1 MKRIGEL
8 VSKYKVAILI
18 VAIILIIPA
27 LINYKNTKINYDIL
41 VYLPS
46 NIETVKGEK
55 ILTEDFGL
63 GAYSISVIDNMA
75 PKDIVKLEKR
85 IKEIPGVSKV
95 GSIYDLIGTTI
106 PKEMLPEEVQD
117 KLYDKDST
125 ILFVTFDGATSE
137 EKTLKAVDELQK
149 VAKGVNVGGMSAI
162 VLDTKNLS
170 DKEMLTYIVL
180 AVILCLI
187 VLTISLDNYI
197 VPILLLLNIGIAI
210 IYNMGTN
217 IFFGE
222 ISYITKAISA
232 VLQLGVTTDF
242 SIFLYHKYSELKKK
256 YKDSNKAMSDAIA
269 ETSKSVTGSSLTTIA
284 GFLALCSMSLT
295 LGKDIGLVM
304 AKGVV
309 FGVFCVLTVF
319 PAILLTFD
327 KRLSKYDHKPIMPS
341 FDKLNYFI
349 VKHYK
354 KIFILFLIILIPAYI
369 ANKKTEVYY
378 NLEEGLP
385 KTLGSIKSQRE
396 LEERFGIVSPEII
409 LIDSK
414 LTNNDT
420 DKLIKE
426 IKQIEGIDFVLSYN
440 DLEKAGINMDLL
452 DEDISSNFKN
462 DKYKLLLANSIYFNA
477 TDELNDQIDRVI
489 KTVKKYDKNAIV
501 AGNGALTKDLVKT
514 SAVDFNNVSVTSIAV
529 VFLLMFFVL
538 GSISLPVILIL
549 TIELAIFIN
558 MGIPYIFHQ
567 KIPFVASIVLGTIQL
582 GATIDYAILMTTKY
596 LDKRKTKMDKMNS
609 IMYAVNNSSQS
620 IFTSAL
626 CFFSA
631 TFGVGIISK
640 LETIGT
646 LCMMMARGS
655 IISMIVVLLVLPS
668 LLIIFDNIIVK
679 TTKCFKKGEIIKMK
693 TKIATVILAAILV
706 FPINAFALTKN
717 ETVYVKMNNE
727 GKQNYYSV
735 REHLVNEEK
744 NDNIKLKTGLSN
756 ITNLNGNEKFSLNNS
771 DLIWAAKG
779 KDIYYEGTTEE
790 KLPIGLDITY
800 KLNGKKV
807 NPNDIKGK
815 KGNIETIIHFYNYE
829 KHEDVY
835 TPFVIALTTKLGEET
850 RNIKVSN
857 GTITSNGNN
866 SLVAAIS
873 SPGLAESLNQK
884 ELNKLDEITL
894 SYETKGFKIPSYY
907 LMVTPKLLEKADL
920 NMLDNMD
927 SIYQDISTLG
937 NASKEI
943 KNGAKKLKNG
953 TSEFTSGMNQ
963 YNSAMKEI
971 KSYSNM
977 MNDSYTQINDGVGA
991 LNDAIEKIENFV
1003 NLFDEVN
1010 IDKDKYVE
1018 TLTIIKQI
1026 VSSLEED
1033 VDDLN
1038 LNYDNHIA
1046 NLREIASRIE
1056 DEEIRNELLEEIDK
1070 LDTEESLNKLRELK
1084 QKINKLDTKIDIL
1097 LNNADLIVDNINN
1110 LHNNIELLSSSTK
1123 QLKDGSNKFKK
1134 GFNEFNGG
1142 INKATDASNQL
1153 YSASIQIKDG
1163 ASTLSEGIDR
1173 FDNEGINRL
1182 VEIVNNQVKTKVR
1195 KTQKLINLSK
1205 SYQTYI
1211 DNEDKNITTNST
1223 IIILINSSK

>member
-137 EKTLKAVDELQK
+137 EKTLKAVDEVQK

>member
-256 YKDSNKAMSDAIA
+256 YKDSNKAMSDEIA

-884 ELNKLDEITL
+884 ELNKLDEIAL